1 VSAAR
6 ADRHAH
12 APGGRAG
19 ERRTD
24 PADRQPQFR
33 YGVVFLLMLT
43 LLVFE
48 VLTPDDAWG
57 RAIGLALAGAAL
69 AVAIGTSRVRRQ
81 VRRRWSRMVE
91 VLVGVVVL
99 GVATGL
105 IGASVTFLVATALL
119 AAIPFALAGGLL
131 RLISAQG
138 VTLQAV
144 AGALTLYLVIGE
156 LFASMIA
163 FVSHVESGPYFA
175 QGSHVPGGVRV
186 YYSFT
191 TLTTTGFGDYT
202 AAQSSGRA
210 LAVLEM
216 LTGQLYL
223 VTVIGLV
230 VGNYAGRRVGGGAPG
245 RAVPQESEDA

>member
-1 VSAAR
+1 VSASR
-6 ADRHAH
+6 ADRRADP
-12 APGGRAG
+12 PG
-19 ERRTD
+19 
-24 PADRQPQFR
+24 RQPQFR
-33 YGVVFLLMLT
+33 YGLVFLLVLT
-43 LLVFE
+43 LLVIE

-57 RAIGLALAGAAL
+57 RAVGLALAGAAL

-81 VRRRWSRMVE
+81 VRRRWSRMVG
-91 VLVGVVVL
+91 VLAFVVVV
-99 GVATGL
+99 GAATGL
-105 IGASVTFLVATALL
+105 IGAAGVFLVATALL

-131 RLISAQG
+131 RLISTQG

-163 FVSHVESGPYFA
+163 FVSHIESGPYFA
-175 QGSHVPGGVRV
+175 QGTHVPGGVRV

-191 TLTTTGFGDYT
+191 VLTTTGFGDYT

-230 VGNYAGRRVGGGAPG
+230 VGNYAGRRVGGGAPDQ
-245 RAVPQESEDA
+245 ALPQGSEDA